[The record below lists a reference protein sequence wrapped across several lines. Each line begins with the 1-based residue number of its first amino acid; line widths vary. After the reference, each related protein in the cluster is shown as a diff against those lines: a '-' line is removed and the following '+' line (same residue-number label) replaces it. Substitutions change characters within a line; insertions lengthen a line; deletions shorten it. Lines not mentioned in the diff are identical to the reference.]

1 MKAIGKNIVV
11 ENIEEEVKTG
21 SGMILSGE
29 DTKQLRYGKAKVI
42 SPGSDVANIKADDI
56 IYYDK
61 VQSFIMIVDDKQVT
75 VIQERDV
82 ILVV

>member
-1 MKAIGKNIVV
+1 MQAIGKNIIVEHID
-11 ENIEEEVKTG
+11 ENIKTD
-21 SGMILSGE
+21 SGLILSGE
-29 DTKQLRYGKAKVI
+29 DAKQMRYGKAKVI
-42 SPGSDVANIKADDI
+42 SPGTDVTKISAGDT

-61 VQSFIMIVDDKQVT
+61 VQSFIMVVGEKQVT

>member
-1 MKAIGKNIVV
+1 MQAIGKNIVIEHID
-11 ENIEEEVKTG
+11 ENIKTD
-21 SGMILSGE
+21 SGLLLSGE
-29 DTKQLRYGKAKVI
+29 DAKQMRYGKAKVL
-42 SPGSDVANIKADDI
+42 SPGTDVTKINKDDV

-61 VQSFIMIVDDKQVT
+61 VQSFIMIVGEKQVT